1 MSVSICRSREARVSR
16 AHWLYVMN
24 DTKYWIALEQA
35 HGIGPAHLI
44 EIHESLKG
52 LGLSLADVCDLSADD
67 IKKEFRFHEKIA
79 AALADVPSL
88 LPKIEEDYFKLLE
101 SGIEVIPFF
110 SELYPRRLHETLGS
124 GVPPLL
130 YAYGNAQIFKLR
142 GAAILGDKE
151 VSEKGEMISFAA
163 ARILADHRIPVI
175 SGYAQGADLI
185 AHRSALINGGST
197 IAFVP
202 YGIFHLSAPEILR
215 DVMDMERTLIVSPF
229 YPDRE
234 ANKYNA
240 FIRNKIICALS
251 QAVYIVEAP
260 TEGGIFEAA
269 KSARNLNVPLF
280 TTEYAEY
287 PKNAGGNKI
296 IIEEMGGIPVLGKIE
311 KDMLVP
317 NMDNFIGVVKFK

>member
-1 MSVSICRSREARVSR
+1 
-16 AHWLYVMN
+16 MN
-24 DTKYWIALEQA
+24 DTKYWIALEQT

-44 EIHESLKG
+44 EIHDSLKG
-52 LGLSLADVCDLSADD
+52 LGLSLADLCDLSADD
-67 IKKEFRFHEKIA
+67 IKKEFRFHEKIS

-101 SGIEVIPFF
+101 SGIDVIPFF
-110 SELYPRRLHETLGS
+110 SELYPRRLHEMLGN
-124 GVPPLL
+124 GIPPLL
-130 YAYGNAQIFKLR
+130 YVYGNSQIFKLR
-142 GAAILGDKE
+142 GAAVLGDKDI
-151 VSEKGEMISFAA
+151 SEKGELISFAA
-163 ARILADHRIPVI
+163 ARALSGHRIAVI

-185 AHRSALINGGST
+185 AHRSALISGGST

-202 YGIFHLSAPEILR
+202 YGIFHLSAPDILR
-215 DVMDMERTLIVSPF
+215 DVIDMEHTLIVSPF

-251 QAVYIVEAP
+251 LAVYIVEAP
-260 TEGGIFEAA
+260 PDGGIFEAA

-287 PKNAGGNKI
+287 PKNAGGNRK
-296 IIEEMGGIPVLGKIE
+296 IIEELGGIPVLGKIE
-311 KDMLVP
+311 NDMMVP
-317 NMDNFIGVVKFK
+317 NMDTIIGIVKFG